1 MATKA
6 NILIDQGSDF
16 TTEILLTDTNGNP
29 LTLTNFEANAQI
41 RHWYTSSNAVNFNV
55 NLSSGTI
62 TLNLDAN
69 TTSSLTRERYVYDV
83 ILHDVAGNTITRVVE
98 GIVTVSPR
106 VTR

>member
-29 LTLTNFEANAQI
+29 LVLNSYTANAQI
-41 RHWYTSSNAVNFNV
+41 RHWYTSASAVDFNISLA
-55 NLSSGTI
+55 NGTI
-62 TLNLDAN
+62 TMNLDAN
-69 TTSSLTRERYVYDV
+69 TTSQLTRERYVYDV
-83 ILHDVAGNTITRVVE
+83 VLYDIASNTTTRVVE